1 MMRIKHIVVFCFVG
15 VTGLL
20 QAQDAH
26 YSQFYR
32 DPLYTNPANTGA
44 FEGRYRFEG
53 HHRNQWQA
61 IGRPFE
67 TFGISADAANFLKL
81 PALGVGINVF
91 NDVAGDGNLSN
102 LQIQGALSYTLRLN
116 TDSTSLLTFGLQGGW
131 YRKQIDFDALFFDDQ
146 YVNGM
151 FQPGITSAEQ
161 ITQSATNSFNTH
173 AGALYRKRTGTFT
186 GYSIGFALH
195 NLTTPNQSFT
205 TDDIPLDMRFTL
217 HANLETELTPTLN
230 ALPGILAMRQG
241 PHSEL
246 LLGSNFRYFLD
257 KRPYS
262 LLAVQLG
269 GWYRVQ
275 DAAVIFAGVDWG
287 NWQFGASYD
296 INTSALRQ
304 ATGNRG
310 GFEFSV
316 IYIVKHILPKRLRFK
331 NCRDFL

>member
-1 MMRIKHIVVFCFVG
+1 MRVIRYILTLSILMGAVASI
-15 VTGLL
+15 
-20 QAQDAH
+20 AQDAH

-44 FEGRYRFEG
+44 FDGRYRFEG

-81 PALGVGINVF
+81 PALGVGLNVF

-116 TDSTSLLTFGLQGGW
+116 SDSTSLLTFGLQGGW
-131 YRKQIDFDALFFDDQ
+131 YRKQLDFDALFFDDQ
-146 YVNGM
+146 YIGGR
-151 FQPGITSAEQ
+151 FQPGVTSAEQ
-161 ITQSATNSFNTH
+161 ISQNATNSFNTH
-173 AGALYRKRTGTFT
+173 AGALYCKRTSNFT
-186 GYSIGFALH
+186 GYSIGFAAH
-195 NLTTPNQSFT
+195 NMTRPNQSFT

-217 HANLETELTPTLN
+217 HANLETELTPSLN

-246 LLGSNFRYFLD
+246 LIGSNFRYFLD

-262 LLAVQLG
+262 LLALQLG

-296 INTSALRQ
+296 INTSSLQQ
-304 ATGNRG
+304 ASGNRG

-316 IYIVKHILPKRLRFK
+316 IYIIKHILPKRMRFK
-331 NCRDFL
+331 NCPDFL